1 MSISSKTLSKTKC
14 DNKTNKKE
22 DYPKSGKSKSD
33 GGPGTSETKKK
44 ARHGKKPNNGGRA
57 KEPMSQEW

>member
-1 MSISSKTLSKTKC
+1 MSISSKIKSKMKL
-14 DNKTNKKE
+14 DDKINKKE
-22 DYPKSGKSKSD
+22 DHPKSGKSKSD